1 MNIKRPSDSI
11 TTMTNLVMPNDTN
24 IVGNLFGGK
33 LMEWMDICGAL
44 SAARHCKQVAVTASV
59 NNISFKEPIH
69 LGETV
74 SLVARV
80 VRSFNTS
87 MEVYIEVYAENIR
100 KGTKRKSNDAY
111 FTYVAVDENYKTV
124 KVPAIQPLSAEEQE
138 LFELSLIRKQ
148 LKLLMADKIT
158 LKDAPELQ
166 KQVMDWLGECEIE

>member
-1 MNIKRPSDSI
+1 MKIKRPSDSI

-33 LMEWMDICGAL
+33 MMEWMDICGAL
-44 SAARHCKQVAVTASV
+44 SAARHSRNVSVTASV

-74 SLVARV
+74 TLIARV

-100 KGTKRKSNDAY
+100 KGTKRKANEAY
-111 FTYVAVDENYKTV
+111 FTYVAIDEDHQKVTV
-124 KVPAIQPLSAEEQE
+124 PNIHPLSKEEQE

-166 KQVMDWLGECEIE
+166 EQVMEWLKDC

>member
-44 SAARHCKQVAVTASV
+44 SAARHSKHVCVTASV
-59 NNISFKEPIH
+59 NNISFKQPIH

-74 SLVARV
+74 TLVARV
-80 VRSFNTS
+80 VRAFNTS
-87 MEVYIEVYAENIR
+87 MEVYIEVYAEDIR

-111 FTYVAVDENYKTV
+111 FTYVAIDDDHKTV
-124 KVPAIQPLSAEEQE
+124 KVPVIQPLSSEEQE
-138 LFELSLIRKQ
+138 LFELSLIRRQ

-166 KQVMDWLGECEIE
+166 AQVMEWLKDCDIG

>member
-1 MNIKRPSDSI
+1 MKIKRPSDSI

-24 IVGNLFGGK
+24 IAGNLFGGK
-33 LMEWMDICGAL
+33 MMEWMDICGAL
-44 SAARHCKQVAVTASV
+44 SAARHSKHVSVTASV

-74 SLVARV
+74 TLVARV

-87 MEVYIEVYAENIR
+87 VEVYIEVYAENIR
-100 KGTKRKSNDAY
+100 KGTKRKANEAY
-111 FTYVAVDENYKTV
+111 FTYVAIDEDHKKVTV
-124 KVPAIQPLSAEEQE
+124 PTIHPLSKDEQE
-138 LFELSLIRKQ
+138 LFELSLIRRQ

-166 KQVMDWLGECEIE
+166 EQVMEWLKDC